1 MPVSVIVGSSE
12 RNALFRAFY
21 SWPEKNTF
29 RRDDG
34 LKRVEE
40 VHQLKENIFVID
52 TNVLLH
58 DPNAIYKFK
67 EHQVL
72 IPIVVVEEIDK
83 FKRDQSDLGRNART
97 ISRYLDA
104 ERKKGNLSNGVPLE
118 GGGRLRVVMNS
129 EDIHIAHPFMAA
141 SKTNDNWI
149 LGVAVHF
156 AKDADHR
163 CVLVTKDVNLRIKA
177 DALGIEAEDYHND
190 KVQIDELYSGWIDF
204 PAPAEM
210 LSRLEETGSIDLPK
224 EGLYANLF
232 LRMINEDDP
241 QHTVVGRVTP
251 KRDRVELLND
261 QSRNVWGI
269 APLNLE
275 QRLALELLLDPEIK
289 LVSLV
294 GKAGTG
300 KTLIA
305 LAAGLQ
311 MVIDEEKYNRLIV
324 SRPVSPLGKD
334 LGFLPG
340 DVDDKIRPWMQ
351 PIFDNLEYILHRNPD
366 ELSKNQITYQYFID
380 KGWLQ
385 VEPLTFM
392 RGRSIPN
399 QYLLV
404 DEAQNLTPH
413 EIKSIITRAGHGT
426 KVVLTGDPHQI
437 DHPFLDGSTN
447 GINYLVQR
455 FKNQGIYGHVTLSK
469 GERSELAE
477 KASDLL

>member
-1 MPVSVIVGSSE
+1 M
-12 RNALFRAFY
+12 
-21 SWPEKNTF
+21 
-29 RRDDG
+29 
-34 LKRVEE
+34 
-40 VHQLKENIFVID
+40 KETIFVMD

-58 DPNAIYKFK
+58 DPTAIYKFK
-67 EHQVL
+67 EHQVV

-97 ISRYLDA
+97 ISRFLDA
-104 ERKKGNLSNGVPLE
+104 ERKKGNLSQGVALE

-129 EDIHIAHPFMAA
+129 EDFNVSHPFMA
-141 SKTNDNWI
+141 STKSNDNWI
-149 LGVAVHF
+149 LGVAAHF
-156 AKDADHR
+156 AKESDRR

-204 PAPAEM
+204 KAPAEM
-210 LSRLEETGSIDLPK
+210 LRRLETEGKIDLPDK
-224 EGLYANLF
+224 DLYANLF
-232 LRMINEDDP
+232 LRMINEEDLAD
-241 QHTVVGRVTP
+241 VVIGRVTP
-251 KRDRVELLND
+251 KRDAVVALD
-261 QSRNVWGI
+261 DASRNVWGI
-269 APLNLE
+269 APMNME
-275 QRLALELLLDPEIK
+275 QRMALELLLDPDIM

-311 MVIDEEKYNRLIV
+311 MVIDEERFNRLIV
-324 SRPVSPLGKD
+324 SRPISPLGKD
-334 LGFLPG
+334 LGYLPG
-340 DVDDKIRPWMQ
+340 DVDEKIRPWMQ
-351 PIFDNLEYILHRNPD
+351 PIFDNLEFILHRNPD
-366 ELSKNQITYQYFID
+366 ELSKNQITYQYFIE
-380 KGWLQ
+380 KGWMV

-426 KVVLTGDPHQI
+426 KIVLTGDPHQI

-455 FKNQGIYGHVTLSK
+455 FKNQGLYGHVTLSK
-469 GERSELAE
+469 GERSDLAE
-477 KASDLL
+477 MASNLL

>member
-1 MPVSVIVGSSE
+1 M
-12 RNALFRAFY
+12 
-21 SWPEKNTF
+21 
-29 RRDDG
+29 
-34 LKRVEE
+34 
-40 VHQLKENIFVID
+40 D

-58 DPNAIYKFK
+58 DPTAIYKFK
-67 EHQVL
+67 EHQVV

-97 ISRYLDA
+97 ISRFLDA
-104 ERKKGNLSNGVPLE
+104 ERKKGNLSQGVALE

-129 EDIHIAHPFMAA
+129 EDFNVSHPFMA
-141 SKTNDNWI
+141 STKSNDNWI
-149 LGVAVHF
+149 LGVAAHF
-156 AKDADHR
+156 AKESDRR

-204 PAPAEM
+204 KAPGEM
-210 LSRLEETGSIDLPK
+210 LRRLETEGKIDLPDK
-224 EGLYANLF
+224 DLYANLF
-232 LRMINEDDP
+232 LRMINEEDLAD
-241 QHTVVGRVTP
+241 VVIGRVTP
-251 KRDRVELLND
+251 KRDAVVALD
-261 QSRNVWGI
+261 DASRNVWGI
-269 APLNLE
+269 APMNME
-275 QRLALELLLDPEIK
+275 QRMALELLLDPDIM

-311 MVIDEEKYNRLIV
+311 MVIDEERFNRLIV
-324 SRPVSPLGKD
+324 SRPISPLGKD
-334 LGFLPG
+334 LGYLPG
-340 DVDDKIRPWMQ
+340 DVDEKIRPWMQ
-351 PIFDNLEYILHRNPD
+351 PIFDNLEFILHRNPD
-366 ELSKNQITYQYFID
+366 ELSKNQITYQYFIE
-380 KGWLQ
+380 KGWMV

-426 KVVLTGDPHQI
+426 KIVLTGDPHQI

-455 FKNQGIYGHVTLSK
+455 FKNQGLYGHVTLSK
-469 GERSELAE
+469 GERSDLAE
-477 KASDLL
+477 MASNLL